1 MIRVPAGAGKNIRSA
16 VEYKQNISH
25 EDGNK
30 KIISLTEITEITE
43 ITELTERGESRADMA
58 CKFLCSQKFTGHI
71 LPVNP
76 VRSPLKAG
84 QASEFYE
91 RVR

>member
-30 KIISLTEITEITE
+30 KIISLTE